1 MHPPQDE
8 SARSASAAEAR
19 VERLYEKCGG
29 VLRKTL
35 MQSFGIDAEGAEELL
50 QQVLR
55 AGITKTV
62 EDEEAWVIAAV
73 CRMAERRARVA
84 FDAKIP
90 HDVSAAEL
98 EALEEVIFLRDG
110 LSTLP
115 EPAQEAL
122 RLRFDEGR
130 TYAEIAEQLKVST
143 RYVNRLVLGALER
156 LRARTGGPR

>member
-35 MQSFGIDAEGAEELL
+35 MQSFGIEAEEAEELL

-62 EDEEAWVIAAV
+62 VDEEAWVIAAV
-73 CRMAERRARVA
+73 CRMAARRARVA
-84 FDAKIP
+84 FDAKVP
-90 HDVSAAEL
+90 RDVSAAERD
-98 EALEEVIFLRDG
+98 ALEEVIFLRDAMQA
-110 LSTLP
+110 LP
-115 EPAQEAL
+115 EPAREAL
-122 RLRFDEGR
+122 RLCFDEGR
-130 TYAEIAEQLKVST
+130 SYAEIAEQLKVTT
-143 RYVNRLVLGALER
+143 RYVNRLVLGSLER
-156 LRARTGGPR
+156 LRSRTGGKR